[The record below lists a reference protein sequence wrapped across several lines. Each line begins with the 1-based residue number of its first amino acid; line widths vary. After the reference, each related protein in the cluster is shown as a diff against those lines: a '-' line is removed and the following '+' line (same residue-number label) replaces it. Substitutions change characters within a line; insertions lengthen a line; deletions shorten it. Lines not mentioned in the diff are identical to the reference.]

1 MIIMKW
7 NNPRKQGAMLLLSAV
22 MSMSLAGC
30 GTGNSTSAGEA
41 GTTAAPETTGTATS
55 TPQATEAALSG
66 KLVLYSAGPQGLADE
81 IVNGFKAK
89 TGLTVEMFQGT
100 TGKILARMEA
110 EKANPVADVVIL
122 ASLPSAQALKAE
134 GLTLPY
140 PEAANKDKLIQDWSD
155 AEGNYFSSS
164 ASALGIVYNTKLVAN
179 PPKSW
184 AELAGAEW
192 KDAVNIPDP
201 TLSGSALDFITG
213 YLSVNGE
220 QGWDL
225 FKNYKANGVAMA
237 GANQEALDPVI
248 TGAKSIVAA
257 GVDYMAYKAKAKG
270 EPLDIIYPEEGTVVS
285 PRPAAILKSSPNVS
299 NAKAFID
306 YLLSDE
312 AQQLVADAYLIP
324 GREDIEASNR
334 TNLKDIPQLKADW
347 TWMSEHGNETASKFA
362 EIYK

>member
-1 MIIMKW
+1 MKW
-7 NNPRKQGAMLLLSAV
+7 NKPRKQGAMLLLTAV
-22 MSMSLAGC
+22 MSVSLYGC
-30 GTGNSTSAGEA
+30 GSANGTSTSEA
-41 GTTAAPETTGTATS
+41 ATPAPEANTAS
-55 TPQATEAALSG
+55 ATPEAALSG
-66 KLVLYSAGPQGLADE
+66 KLVLYSAGPQGLADK
-81 IVNGFKAK
+81 ILNGFMTK
-89 TGLTVEMFQGT
+89 TGIDVEMFQGT

-122 ASLPSAQALKAE
+122 ASLPSVQALKE
-134 GLTLPY
+134 DGLTLPY
-140 PEAANKDKLIQDWSD
+140 PEALGRDKLNKDWSD

-164 ASALGIVYNTKLVAN
+164 ASALGIVYNTKLVPN

-184 AELAGAEW
+184 AELSAPEW

-225 FKNYKANGVAMA
+225 FQSYKANGVAMA

-248 TGAKSIVAA
+248 TGAKKLVAA
-257 GVDYMAYKAKAKG
+257 GVDYMAYSAKAKG

-285 PRPAAILKSSPNVS
+285 PRPAAILKSSPNVD

-324 GREDIEASNR
+324 GREDIEATNR
-334 TNLKDIPQLKADW
+334 ANLKDIPQLKADW
-347 TWMSEHGNETASKFA
+347 VWMSEHGDETAAQFA

>member
-1 MIIMKW
+1 MKW
-7 NNPRKQGAMLLLSAV
+7 NKSRKQGAMLLLSAV

-30 GTGNSTSAGEA
+30 GTGNSTSAGGA
-41 GTTAAPETTGTATS
+41 STS
-55 TPQATEAALSG
+55 TPEATGAAASTPEATEAALSG
-66 KLVLYSAGPQGLADE
+66 KLVLYSAGPQGLADD

-122 ASLPSAQALKAE
+122 ASLPSAQALKAD

-140 PEAANKDKLIQDWSD
+140 PEAANKEKLNQDWSD

-179 PPKSW
+179 PPKTW
-184 AELAGAEW
+184 AELAGMEW

-285 PRPAAILKSSPNVS
+285 PRPAAILKSSPNVA

-334 TNLKDIPQLKADW
+334 TNLKDIPQLKVDW
-347 TWMSEHGNETASKFA
+347 AWMSEHGNETASKFA